1 MSENNALLY
10 LRSIMAYPIPRK
22 KTIFLVRLMV
32 IITSAYFIIFS
43 PSAGR
48 ELEIYAYIFIAF
60 YLMTN
65 LIVAYIPEKY
75 FYDDKIF
82 YGFVLCDSILLPA
95 GIYFSGYVGSDL
107 YLMFFFII
115 SLTTMSS
122 SFKYLVMNTLFF
134 SVIYSWLLYKRDLLT
149 GPMAGSYLIQIPF
162 IDIIALFYGYLIT
175 TRLKDKDERINEVRE
190 RYEQIVQA
198 TDVLMCIV
206 DHDNKI
212 LFANQK
218 LVRFYGFQD
227 EKSLLGLT
235 ISQIY
240 NEDEIESEK
249 SLSHVKSVYEN
260 NAMVQYESYDKNHA
274 IWLAN
279 TLSPIRDPSSHDVFA
294 VCIIS
299 KDITDRIERE
309 KNLND
314 TVEMLRKTRDQLI
327 QKDKMAALGRLA
339 SGIAHE
345 MRNPLEIINMGM
357 DYLEN
362 NLPDDNPNISESIEK
377 IFDAINRA
385 ENIIKN
391 TLSFSRQSVGEI
403 TQIPICQLLDN
414 VLTLAEQTIQK
425 NSVNV
430 QREYENELLEVAGD
444 YNMMQQV
451 FLNLVNNAVDSMS
464 NDKEKILTIRAYKQL
479 VSEVGYKTGY
489 RRADYFSIGDEMIV
503 VEISDTGKGIPD
515 EILPKIFEPFFTT
528 KAKNEGTGLGLS
540 IAHMIMDRLYGTID
554 VESRENQGTTFFI
567 KLQPKSK
574 LTNTK
579 ER

>member
-1 MSENNALLY
+1 
-10 LRSIMAYPIPRK
+10 MAYPIPRK

-82 YGFVLCDSILLPA
+82 YGFILCDSILLPA

-115 SLTTMSS
+115 SLTTMST

-134 SVIYSWLLYKRDLLT
+134 SVIYCWLLYKRDLLT

-206 DHDNKI
+206 DYDGKI

-218 LVRFYGFQD
+218 IIRFYGFQD

-235 ISQIY
+235 IPQIY

-260 NAMVQYESYDKNHA
+260 DTMVQYESYDKNHD
-274 IWLAN
+274 IWFAN

-309 KNLND
+309 KNLKD

-357 DYLEN
+357 DYLES
-362 NLPDDNPNISESIEK
+362 NLPDDNPNITESIER
-377 IFDAINRA
+377 IFNAINRA

-414 VLTLAEQTIQK
+414 VLKLAQQTIQK
-425 NSVNV
+425 NSVIV

-444 YNMMQQV
+444 YNMMEQV
-451 FLNLVNNAVDSMS
+451 FFNLVNNAVDSMK

-479 VSEVGYKTGY
+479 VSAVGYKTGY
-489 RRADYFSIGDEMIV
+489 RRADYFNIGDEMVV
-503 VEISDTGKGIPD
+503 VEISDTGKGIPE

-540 IAHMIMDRLYGTID
+540 IAHMIIDRLYGTID
-554 VESRENQGTTFFI
+554 VESRENQGTTFFV

-574 LTNTK
+574 LIKTE

>member
-1 MSENNALLY
+1 
-10 LRSIMAYPIPRK
+10 MAYPIPRK

-122 SFKYLVMNTLFF
+122 SFRYLVMNTLFF

-162 IDIIALFYGYLIT
+162 IDVIALFYGYLIT

-249 SLSHVKSVYEN
+249 SLSHVKSAYEN
-260 NAMVQYESYDKNHA
+260 NAMVQYESYDKNHS

-357 DYLEN
+357 DYLES

-377 IFDAINRA
+377 IFNAINRA

-391 TLSFSRQSVGEI
+391 ILSFSRQSVGEI
-403 TQIPICQLLDN
+403 TQISICQLLDN

-451 FLNLVNNAVDSMS
+451 FLNLVNNAVDSM
-464 NDKEKILTIRAYKQL
+464 Q
-479 VSEVGYKTGY
+479 
-489 RRADYFSIGDEMIV
+489 
-503 VEISDTGKGIPD
+503 
-515 EILPKIFEPFFTT
+515 
-528 KAKNEGTGLGLS
+528 
-540 IAHMIMDRLYGTID
+540 
-554 VESRENQGTTFFI
+554 
-567 KLQPKSK
+567 
-574 LTNTK
+574 
-579 ER
+579 

>member
-1 MSENNALLY
+1 
-10 LRSIMAYPIPRK
+10 
-22 KTIFLVRLMV
+22 MV

-43 PSAGR
+43 PAAGR

-82 YGFVLCDSILLPA
+82 YGFILCDSILLPA

-134 SVIYSWLLYKRDLLT
+134 SIIYSWLLYKRDLLT

-162 IDIIALFYGYLIT
+162 IDTIALFYGYLIT

-206 DHDNKI
+206 DHDDKI

-218 LVRFYGFQD
+218 LIRFYGFQD
-227 EKSLLGLT
+227 EKSLLGFT
-235 ISQIY
+235 IPQIY

-260 NAMVQYESYDKNHA
+260 NAMVQYESYDKNHD
-274 IWLAN
+274 IWFAN

-299 KDITDRIERE
+299 KDISDRIERE
-309 KNLND
+309 KNLKD

-345 MRNPLEIINMGM
+345 MRNPLEIISMGM

-362 NLPDDNPNISESIEK
+362 NLPDDNPNISESIER
-377 IFDAINRA
+377 IFNAINRA

-414 VLTLAEQTIQK
+414 VLKLAQQTIQK
-425 NSVNV
+425 NSVIV

-444 YNMMQQV
+444 YNMMEQV
-451 FLNLVNNAVDSMS
+451 FFNLVNNAVDSMK

-489 RRADYFSIGDEMIV
+489 RRADYFNIGDEMVV
-503 VEISDTGKGIPD
+503 VEISDTGKGIPE

-540 IAHMIMDRLYGTID
+540 IAHMIIDRLYGTID
-554 VESRENQGTTFFI
+554 VESRENQGTTFFV

-574 LTNTK
+574 LIKTE

>member
-1 MSENNALLY
+1 MT
-10 LRSIMAYPIPRK
+10 YPIPRK

-43 PSAGR
+43 PAAGR

-82 YGFVLCDSILLPA
+82 YGFILCDSILLPA

-134 SVIYSWLLYKRDLLT
+134 SIIYSWLLYKRDLLT

-162 IDIIALFYGYLIT
+162 IDTIALFYGYLIT

-206 DHDNKI
+206 DHDDKI

-218 LVRFYGFQD
+218 LIRFYGFQD
-227 EKSLLGLT
+227 EKSLLGFT
-235 ISQIY
+235 IPQIY

-260 NAMVQYESYDKNHA
+260 NAMVQYESYDKNHD
-274 IWLAN
+274 IWFAN

-299 KDITDRIERE
+299 KDISDRIERE
-309 KNLND
+309 KNLKD

-345 MRNPLEIINMGM
+345 MRNPLEIISMGM

-362 NLPDDNPNISESIEK
+362 NLPDDNPNISESIER
-377 IFDAINRA
+377 IFNAINRA

-414 VLTLAEQTIQK
+414 VLKLAQQTIQK
-425 NSVNV
+425 NSVIV

-444 YNMMQQV
+444 YNMMEQV
-451 FLNLVNNAVDSMS
+451 FFNLVNNAVDSMK

-489 RRADYFSIGDEMIV
+489 RRADYFNIGDEMVV
-503 VEISDTGKGIPD
+503 VEISDTGKGIPE

-540 IAHMIMDRLYGTID
+540 IAHMIIDRLYGTID
-554 VESRENQGTTFFI
+554 VESRENQGTTFFV

-574 LTNTK
+574 LIKTE

>member
-1 MSENNALLY
+1 
-10 LRSIMAYPIPRK
+10 MAYPIPRK